1 MIAPADVTGLV
12 LAGGRGSRMGGADK
26 GLLPL
31 HGVPLALHAARRLQP
46 QVGRVAI
53 NANRHLDQ
61 HAAWGLP
68 VWPDADTAGF
78 LGPLAGILAGLR
90 RCETPWLACVPCDS
104 PAFPADLVAR
114 LAVGAEE
121 AGVPLAVACAPHPAP
136 DTGTSVDPV
145 NTTASRTLR
154 VQPVFCL
161 LRAELAEPLATYLA
175 GGGRKAGAWMAGL
188 PHARVA
194 FDRPGDDPAAFD
206 NLNTPADWARVGA
219 PGTRPEA

>member
-53 NANRHLDQ
+53 NANRSLDL

-68 VWPDADTAGF
+68 VWPDENAAGF
-78 LGPLAGILAGLR
+78 LGPLAGVLAGLR

-104 PAFPADLVAR
+104 PAFPPDLVAR
-114 LAVGAEE
+114 LAAGAEE
-121 AGVPLAVACAPHPAP
+121 AGVPLAVACAPETAP
-136 DTGTSVDPV
+136 SAGNSVLSADT
-145 NTTASRTLR
+145 TTARRLR
-154 VQPVFCL
+154 LQPVFCL
-161 LRAELAEPLATYLA
+161 LQAHLADALAAYLA
-175 GGGRKAGAWMAGL
+175 GGGRKAGEWMAGL

-194 FDRPGDDPAAFD
+194 FDRPGDDPAAFA
-206 NLNTPADWARVGA
+206 NLNTPEDFARAGA
-219 PGTRPEA
+219 